1 MKLLFKYCNCLFICL
16 SIVFTNNVNANFDVI
31 KKDTLKVL
39 FVGNSF
45 SFYYNLPQVVSAM
58 SKYNENTYIDT
69 RHSLVSGSTL
79 FDHLN
84 QKRGSQT
91 LKILNEQNFDYVVVN
106 HHSLAT
112 IENLDSFFNLSK
124 QSVELVRSKNSVPVF
139 METWQYL
146 NKPQMLDIISPA
158 YKKMGKQLSVD
169 IVPCGQLFSK
179 AIEQNNLS
187 INLYE
192 DIKHPSKEGTYLN
205 ALAFYKYFTNGK
217 TNKISKR
224 ITTIDQN
231 GQKLYLL
238 LLSKKNADFLQSV
251 VDNYDFK
258 TLN

>member
-1 MKLLFKYCNCLFICL
+1 
-16 SIVFTNNVNANFDVI
+16 
-31 KKDTLKVL
+31 
-39 FVGNSF
+39 
-45 SFYYNLPQVVSAM
+45 M

-124 QSVELVRSKNSVPVF
+124 QIVELVRSKNSVPVF

-179 AIEQNNLS
+179 AIEQNNFGETVAA
-187 INLYE
+187 I
-192 DIKHPSKEGTYLN
+192 DI
-205 ALAFYKYFTNGK
+205 
-217 TNKISKR
+217 
-224 ITTIDQN
+224 
-231 GQKLYLL
+231 
-238 LLSKKNADFLQSV
+238 
-251 VDNYDFK
+251 
-258 TLN
+258 

>member
-91 LKILNEQNFDYVVVN
+91 LKILNEQNFDYVGG
-106 HHSLAT
+106 SEE
-112 IENLDSFFNLSK
+112 I
-124 QSVELVRSKNSVPVF
+124 Q
-139 METWQYL
+139 W
-146 NKPQMLDIISPA
+146 
-158 YKKMGKQLSVD
+158 
-169 IVPCGQLFSK
+169 
-179 AIEQNNLS
+179 
-187 INLYE
+187 
-192 DIKHPSKEGTYLN
+192 
-205 ALAFYKYFTNGK
+205 
-217 TNKISKR
+217 KI
-224 ITTIDQN
+224 
-231 GQKLYLL
+231 L
-238 LLSKKNADFLQSV
+238 
-251 VDNYDFK
+251 
-258 TLN
+258 